1 METIMNRKV
10 TALSCAFIS
19 LVCVTPALAHHPGGV
34 SNAIAA
40 GPIWTISAAT
50 LEQGH
55 AAAAFWYEYVR
66 LGGLSDAQL
75 IAAAAQHIHA
85 HSIKTIQ
92 SPVASFAYG
101 VTNDFTISI
110 RAPYVRR
117 TDIREG
123 HHSHDEEGNT
133 VEVRGDSSGF
143 GDVTLLGQWR
153 FFNNVISQTQAAVLL
168 GVKAPTGRTNVHD
181 NQGLL
186 FETEFQPGTGSWDG
200 LFGGAFTQ
208 GFGRWSFDNNLL
220 YIATSTGAQE
230 TNMGN
235 RFLYNAALSYRVF
248 GGSVRDGYNA
258 LAHSGHSHSHPAPV
272 RKAPVPVTSQPGW
285 SLDAIL
291 ELNGEWH
298 DHQKVAGVIDPN
310 SGGNTV
316 YLAPGLRATYDRF
329 SSFALVGVP
338 IANHMNGLQSKPD
351 YKVLFGMAVAF

>member
-1 METIMNRKV
+1 MNCKV
-10 TALSCAFIS
+10 AALSCAYIS
-19 LVCVTPALAHHPGGV
+19 LVCVTPAIAHHPGGV
-34 SNAIAA
+34 SNASAA
-40 GPIWTISAAT
+40 GPIWTITATT

-66 LGGLSDAQL
+66 LGGLGDAQL

-101 VTNDFTISI
+101 VTDDFMISL
-110 RAPYVRR
+110 RAPGVRR

-123 HHSHDEEGNT
+123 HHSHGPEGNT
-133 VEVRGDSSGF
+133 VDVRGDSSGF

-153 FFNNVISQTQAAVLL
+153 FLNNIISQTEAAVLF
-168 GVKAPTGRTNVHD
+168 GVKAPTGRTNVLD
-181 NQGLL
+181 DQGLL
-186 FETEFQPGTGSWDG
+186 FETEFQPGTGSWDA

-208 GFGRWSFDNNLL
+208 RFGKWSFDSNLL
-220 YIATSTGAQE
+220 FIATSTGSQQ

-235 RFLYNAALSYRVF
+235 RFLYNAALSYRLF
-248 GGSVRDGYNA
+248 GANVSDGHNA
-258 LAHSGHSHSHPAPV
+258 LAHAGHSHSHSVPA
-272 RKAPVPVTSQPGW
+272 RKAPVPITSQPGW

-298 DHQKVAGVIDPN
+298 DYQKVAGVTDPN

-316 YLAPGLRATYDRF
+316 YLAPGLRATYDRY
-329 SSFALVGVP
+329 SGFALVGVP
-338 IANHMNGLQSKPD
+338 IANHMNGLQSKPE
-351 YKVLFGMAVAF
+351 YRVLFGMAVAF